1 MEKVQQPKEEP
12 DREENPYYYLPPLYD
27 PPYTQADVS
36 DEEFRRMNDL
46 CPSDCTC
53 NGCKA
58 AAARPQKYTG
68 HYKKLARLYYLKYK
82 KIPQSQND
90 LKCLEKMFK
99 SSDEEKEKEE
109 DVLVPTPPPAATE
122 AAAEVVAAAAAQ
134 VLPPPPLTT
143 TTIDDSEYEWS
154 SDSTQIYNKNYLK
167 RKRKR

>member
-12 DREENPYYYLPPLYD
+12 DREENPYDYLPPLYD

-53 NGCKA
+53 DGCKA

-82 KIPQSQND
+82 KIPQSQNY

-99 SSDEEKEKEE
+99 SSDEEKEE

-122 AAAEVVAAAAAQ
+122 AAAKVVAAAAAQ

>member
-12 DREENPYYYLPPLYD
+12 DREENPYDYLPPLYD

-99 SSDEEKEKEE
+99 SSDEEKEE

-122 AAAEVVAAAAAQ
+122 AAAKVVAAAAAQ

>member
-82 KIPQSQND
+82 KIPQSQNY

-99 SSDEEKEKEE
+99 SSDEEKEE

-122 AAAEVVAAAAAQ
+122 AAAKVVAAAAAQ

>member
-36 DEEFRRMNDL
+36 DEEFRQMNDL

-53 NGCKA
+53 DGCKA

-82 KIPQSQND
+82 KIPQSQNY

-99 SSDEEKEKEE
+99 SSDEEKEE

-122 AAAEVVAAAAAQ
+122 AAAKVVAAAAAQ